1 MIVFDDM
8 IVGMISNKKPNQIL
22 TALFIKWRK
31 LNISTAFITQSY
43 FQRPKDVKLNC
54 TYFSYENSKQ
64 L

>member
-22 TALFIKWRK
+22 TALFIKGRK
-31 LNISTAFITQSY
+31 LNNSTAFITQSY

-54 TYFSYENSKQ
+54 TFFSYENSKQ
-64 L
+64 M